1 MRLVKSYVPLAPPF
15 AFFFYHTLKLTPQLL
30 IAAISE
36 SRCRFVLLHGGLLK
50 FSDLSQFIDAVT
62 RFLVKISVK
71 MNMYWLYNPTNKGSQ
86 FLRASF

>member
-1 MRLVKSYVPLAPPF
+1 
-15 AFFFYHTLKLTPQLL
+15 
-30 IAAISE
+30 
-36 SRCRFVLLHGGLLK
+36 LLK